1 MDTKEE
7 TKLTPKEKQRIYN
20 REYQNKT
27 RKQKG
32 LEHFGCLM
40 TKDEKNIIMK
50 EIRDSGMTIKAYI
63 FNKIAKD

>member
-1 MDTKEE
+1 ME
-7 TKLTPKEKQRIYN
+7 TQEVKLTPREKQRIYN

-63 FNKIAKD
+63 FNKIVKD